1 MRHRDVTRDDVPAL
15 IDVAMGR
22 CPHLQAWWV
31 TGLFADGVDVDVA
44 RVVESPDGVPVA
56 FGAVTHRHGRP
67 EHQRWVN
74 VFVSREVEGEGV
86 AGALL
91 ADCLAAVAPGTTE
104 LWAQVFDDDERSMAV
119 AAHWG
124 FETVQLSI
132 TSVAEI
138 DPATAPYPDVPDGI
152 TVEACGDLD
161 PPDPEAFD
169 AMLTASQ
176 TNPEARSSHV
186 MTRDEMRGWVDEG
199 EQPLG
204 SMVRVDGTPAAVTF
218 GGVVPADGIGG
229 VGYTGVDPRFRGQG
243 LARLAKQHLHH
254 QAAGLGVRRLYTDNE
269 ENNHGIRRV
278 NAALGYVPD
287 YGLFRLRK
295 RLRQS

>member
-15 IDVAMGR
+15 IEVAMGR
-22 CPHLQAWWV
+22 CAHLQAWWV

-44 RVVESPDGVPVA
+44 RVVESTDGVPVA
-56 FGAVTHRHGRP
+56 LGAVTHRQGRP
-67 EHQRWVN
+67 EHQRWIN
-74 VFVSREVEGEGV
+74 VFAGREVEGGGV
-86 AGALL
+86 AAAVL
-91 ADCLAAVAPGTTE
+91 AECLAGVAHVATE

-119 AAHWG
+119 ASHWG

-132 TSVAEI
+132 TSVAAI
-138 DPATAPYPDVPDGI
+138 DPTTAPHPDLPDGV

-161 PPDPEAFD
+161 PPDPDAFD

-176 TNPEARSSHV
+176 TNPEARTSHV

-199 EQPLG
+199 ELPLG
-204 SMVRVDGTPAAVTF
+204 SVVRVDGTPAAVTF

-229 VGYTGVDPRFRGQG
+229 VGYTGVDPRFRGRG

-254 QAAGLGVRRLYTDNE
+254 QAAELGVRRLYTDNE

-287 YGLFRLRK
+287 HGLFRLRK
-295 RLRQS
+295 HLRES